1 MPAATELLTIR
12 VPPELKRWI
21 EDEAYRRRTSMNRA
35 LVALLEEAATQ
46 QALQGQEDS
55 ASVSRD

>member
-1 MPAATELLTIR
+1 MPATELLTIR

-35 LVALLEEAATQ
+35 LVTILRELSSQRPLPILKEHGHEK
-46 QALQGQEDS
+46 E
-55 ASVSRD
+55 R